1 MSKHYA
7 ISDLH
12 GCYNIYEQVCAML
25 KPDDVVYFLGDAGDR
40 GYAGWT
46 LIKAICNNPQWVYI
60 KGNHD
65 EFAANSMIEM
75 NDCEAFFSYEFSIWM
90 NNGGQSTYEG
100 WCNDGQ
106 PISYAYK
113 LKKKPTL
120 ITYENP
126 QGKILR
132 LCHAGYTPGKE
143 LDLLWDRQHFYDTW
157 TGEEN
162 EIIIHGHT
170 PIPLFIKR
178 VPSFQKENSKYQIA
192 ADYCGGHK
200 INIDNGVFFTGCA
213 VLLDLDTLDEIILY
227 DKSGKV
233 VIDE

>member
-40 GYAGWT
+40 GYDGWT
-46 LIKAICNNPQWVYI
+46 LIKAICTNPQWVYI

-106 PISYAYK
+106 PVSYAYK

-157 TGEEN
+157 TGKEN

-170 PIPLFIKR
+170 PIPLFVKR
-178 VPSFQKENSKYQIA
+178 VPSFQRENSKYQIA

-213 VLLDLDTLDEIILY
+213 VLLDLDTLNEIILY

-233 VIDE
+233 KIDE